1 MNSEI
6 GLFALML
13 APVASMISAYYSLQ
27 VLKTL
32 SNWFNF
38 L

>member
-1 MNSEI
+1 MSNEL

-13 APVASMISAYYSLQ
+13 APVVSMISAYYSVQ
-27 VLKTL
+27 MIKVMG
-32 SNWFNF
+32 SWFN

>member
-1 MNSEI
+1 MSSEL

-13 APVASMISAYYSLQ
+13 APVVSMISAYCSVQ
-27 VLKTL
+27 VFKAMGG
-32 SNWFNF
+32 WFN